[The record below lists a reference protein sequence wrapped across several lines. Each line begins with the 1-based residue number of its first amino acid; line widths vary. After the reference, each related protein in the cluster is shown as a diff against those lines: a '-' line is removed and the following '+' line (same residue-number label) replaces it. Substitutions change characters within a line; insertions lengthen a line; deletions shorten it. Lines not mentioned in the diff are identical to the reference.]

1 MSDRCFNNYAED
13 RRGNNNRK
21 VLAERLPATVVAKKL
36 VPNSL
41 SAIKNVLDSGYE
53 KRLDLTIGG
62 TGISPTDVV
71 LRPRAL

>member
-1 MSDRCFNNYAED
+1 MIGVSTITPKTEEGIITARYLQRDFRQ
-13 RRGNNNRK
+13 
-21 VLAERLPATVVAKKL
+21 VVAKKL

-41 SAIKNVLDSGYE
+41 SAIKNVLDSGYK

-62 TGISPTDVV
+62 TGISPNDVV